1 MIRIRPYK
9 ASDAD
14 TILSWCQDEKAF
26 YQWTA
31 GILGNYPI
39 TQNEFCFVE
48 SLISPAPPYTPQ
60 QTSPPPSSPKSPY

>member
-9 ASDAD
+9 ASDVD
-14 TILSWCQDEKAF
+14 TILSWCQDEKVF

-39 TQNEFCFVE
+39 TQKE
-48 SLISPAPPYTPQ
+48 L
-60 QTSPPPSSPKSPY
+60 

>member
-9 ASDAD
+9 ASGVD
-14 TILSWCQDEKAF
+14 TILLWCQDEKLF

-39 TQNEFCFVE
+39 TQKELDN
-48 SLISPAPPYTPQ
+48 LI
-60 QTSPPPSSPKSPY
+60 KRIDKINRNL